1 MRSPYGNIIAM
12 ARTSLGLKNR
22 KNNLRDWGKKH
33 WGLSWSN
40 RRQSH
45 ESPRPANSTP
55 AQNVI
60 SNQYKYSVSTPAL
73 AHHNP
78 FNHEAPISIPLLLL
92 PHPPLLHSSPPH
104 LLTQTSHRP
113 THHSIRPAPQSAR
126 PQRRTCR
133 FESS

>member
-22 KNNLRDWGKKH
+22 KNNLRDWGKNTGASLGPIGGKVT
-33 WGLSWSN
+33 N
-40 RRQSH
+40 RRGLRS
-45 ESPRPANSTP
+45 RPLQKMSSAINPHSSSTP
-55 AQNVI
+55 VQLL
-60 SNQYKYSVSTPAL
+60 TTF
-73 AHHNP
+73 H
-78 FNHEAPISIPLLLL
+78 HEAPISIPLLLL
-92 PHPPLLHSSPPH
+92 PHPPLLHSPPPH